1 MRGVAVMLAGA
12 RAKDLQFLQL
22 VLYLLLDCALPQY
35 FDPEPEVGQGSKQQ
49 QLPSLLCILKKRS
62 NVSVSLHNSTIQEF

>member
-49 QLPSLLCILKKRS
+49 QPPSLLHSEKRS